1 MHRADHPLHRL
12 VGTGGDI
19 GRHLAAQVRHLALRG
34 RHDLVQLLHLVRLV
48 GQFRLIDHGSI
59 LADAH
64 RPDAPTD
71 TRPGRATGH
80 PEFTQALPDRGVG
93 VIRHLKVS

>member
-34 RHDLVQLLHLVRLV
+34 RHDLVQLRHLVRLV

-64 RPDAPTD
+64 RSADGQGCGP
-71 TRPGRATGH
+71 ATQSSPRRCLIAGS
-80 PEFTQALPDRGVG
+80 
-93 VIRHLKVS
+93 VSFAT